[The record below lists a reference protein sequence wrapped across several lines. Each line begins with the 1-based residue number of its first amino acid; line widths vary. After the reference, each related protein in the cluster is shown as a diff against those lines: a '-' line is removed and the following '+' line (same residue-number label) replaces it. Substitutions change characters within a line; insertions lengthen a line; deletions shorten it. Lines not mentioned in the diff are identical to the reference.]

1 MIEIKKLKPTSPGTR
16 HVVRVKST
24 EISKDKPHKSLTQS
38 KNKIDGRNNAGRI
51 TVRHRGGGHKRHYR
65 VIDFKR
71 NMDDINAKV
80 AKIEYDP
87 NRTANIAL
95 ISYSNGRWAYIIA
108 TKGMKVGDEIQNGLT
123 APIKQGNCL
132 PLSAIPQGTLICCVE
147 LNPGAGAK
155 LVRSA
160 GSYASLVSKDGN
172 YVLVKLKSGEVRK
185 VLSACRATIG
195 TVSNEKNNLKELGK
209 AGAKRWRGVRPTV
222 RGVAMNPVDHPHGGG
237 EGRTSGGRPAVSPTG
252 VKAKGKKTRS
262 NKRTDKMIVTR
273 RKKRV

>member
-24 EISKDKPHKSLTQS
+24 EVSKGKPHRKLTEA
-38 KNKIDGRNNAGRI
+38 KNKIDGRNSAGRI

-71 NMDDINAKV
+71 NMDGVVAKV
-80 AKIEYDP
+80 ASIEYDP
-87 NRTANIAL
+87 NRSAHIAL
-95 ISYSNGRWAYIIA
+95 VSYANGRWAYIIA
-108 TKGMKVGDEIQNGLT
+108 TKGMKVGDEILNGVD

-132 PLSAIPQGTLICCVE
+132 PLSAIPQGTLISCIE
-147 LNPGAGAK
+147 INPGAGAK

-160 GSYASLVSKDGN
+160 GAYASLVSKDGN
-172 YVLVKLKSGEVRK
+172 YVLIKLKSGEVRK
-185 VLSACRATIG
+185 VLATCRATIG
-195 TVSNEKNNLKELGK
+195 TVSNDKNNLKELGK

>member
-1 MIEIKKLKPTSPGTR
+1 MIEIKKMKPTSPGSR
-16 HVVRVKST
+16 HVVRVKTHHLST
-24 EISKDKPHKSLTQS
+24 DKPKKGLVQS
-38 KNKIDGRNNAGRI
+38 KNKIDGRNSAGRI

-65 VIDFKR
+65 IIDFKR
-71 NMDDINAKV
+71 NMDGIPAKV

-87 NRTANIAL
+87 NRTAHIAL
-95 ISYSNGRWAYIIA
+95 ISYANGKWSYIIA
-108 TKGMKVGDEIQNGLT
+108 TKSMKVGDVIQNGSD
-123 APIKQGNCL
+123 APIKPGNCMSL
-132 PLSAIPQGTLICCVE
+132 NEMPQGTLVCCIE
-147 LNPGAGAK
+147 MNPGAGAK

-160 GSYASLVSKDGN
+160 GAYAAIVAKDGD
-172 YVLVKLKSGEVRK
+172 YVLIRLKSGEVRK
-185 VLSACRATIG
+185 IYGTCRATIG
-195 TVSNEKNNLKELGK
+195 TVSNDKNNLKELGK